1 VVQGDGILGGL
12 LAAFL
17 TRNITHKGGGRRS
30 RGVAQGEEIGA
41 FMELNRG
48 LLNEATERGLVSEQQ
63 AEQLWRF
70 LYEREKDTP
79 SFRFTH
85 ILYYLGGLIAIGAMS
100 LFMTLGWER
109 FGGWGLFFLAIAYA
123 VAGLWLTEFF
133 LNSSR
138 LPIPAGITATFV
150 VVLTPLAVYGLQAVL
165 GWWAE
170 GLVYRDYHT
179 RIDWRWILMELATLA
194 TGAVMLWRYRLPF
207 LMMPVAVT
215 LWYMSMDLTPFLF
228 GDADSMWEL
237 RKLVSLW
244 FGLLIVLLALWVDV
258 RTRRE
263 KDFAFWLYLFGVM
276 AFWGGMSL
284 MRSDSELSKIVY
296 LCINLAMILVGATL
310 SRRVF
315 AVFGALGAAGYLG
328 HLAYDVFKDSMMFPF
343 VLTIIGLGVV
353 YLGIVWQRQEETI
366 SGALRG
372 LLPVPMRE
380 LIERRD

>member
-1 VVQGDGILGGL
+1 
-12 LAAFL
+12 
-17 TRNITHKGGGRRS
+17 
-30 RGVAQGEEIGA
+30 
-41 FMELNRG
+41 
-48 LLNEATERGLVSEQQ
+48 
-63 AEQLWRF
+63 
-70 LYEREKDTP
+70 
-79 SFRFTH
+79 
-85 ILYYLGGLIAIGAMS
+85 
-100 LFMTLGWER
+100 
-109 FGGWGLFFLAIAYA
+109 
-123 VAGLWLTEFF
+123 
-133 LNSSR
+133 
-138 LPIPAGITATFV
+138 
-150 VVLTPLAVYGLQAVL
+150 LAVYGLQAVL

-284 MRSDSELSKIVY
+284 MRSDSELRKIAY
-296 LCINLAMILVGATL
+296 LCINLTMILVGATL

-366 SGALRG
+366 SSALRG
-372 LLPVPMRE
+372 LLPLPMRE